1 MKGEIMLNNSKS
13 YQRHMELDE
22 RIYIELALD
31 KGFSFKEIAT
41 ALKKDPTTIAKE
53 IKKHYSIT
61 PKNTRMYSNFCQLRR
76 NCIRKKVCG
85 KMGCDKRCSFCGQ
98 VCNSYCTDFVQ
109 ETCPKLLKPPF
120 VCNACERKSPCRLE
134 KHYYR
139 ASAAHSSYRTLLST
153 SREGINFSIE
163 DLEQLDALVTPLI
176 HKGQSIA
183 QIYAKHQNEISCT
196 TRTLYNYVDSRI
208 LTARNIDMPRIV
220 KYKPR
225 KAKKTQ
231 PVNHTWKEGR
241 KYSDFEEFQ
250 KNHPETSIVEMDTVE
265 GCKGGKVLLTMFF
278 RNSRLMLGFLLPDKS
293 QLSVLNVFNM
303 LDEML
308 GTILFQKTFS
318 LILTDN
324 GSEFINPTILE
335 LNSDDVYRTS
345 IYYCDSNAAY
355 QKGGIEKNHTYIR
368 RIVKKGKP
376 FDSFTQEDITLMMN
390 HINSSARESL
400 NGRTPFELAS
410 LLLDKT
416 VLNALKLIEIDPDEI
431 ILRKE
436 LLKK

>member
-1 MKGEIMLNNSKS
+1 MG
-13 YQRHMELDE
+13 LDD
-22 RIYIELALD
+22 RIYIEKSLD
-31 KGFSFKEIAT
+31 RGLSFKEIAAT
-41 ALKKDPTTIAKE
+41 FKKDPTTIAKE
-53 IKKHYSIT
+53 IKKHFST
-61 PKNTRMYSNFCQLRR
+61 TLKNTHTYKNFCHLKHQCNRR
-76 NCIRKKVCG
+76 KVCG
-85 KMGCDKRCSFCGQ
+85 KTGCEKRCCFCGT
-98 VCNSYCTDFVQ
+98 VCNSYSPDFVL
-109 ETCPKLLKPPF
+109 ETCSKLLKPPF
-120 VCNACERKSPCRLE
+120 ICNACERKSSCRLE

-139 ASAAHSSYRTLLST
+139 ASIAHSSYRTILST
-153 SREGINFSIE
+153 SREGINFSLE

-183 QIYAKHQNEISCT
+183 QIYAKHQNDISCT
-196 TRTLYNYVDSRI
+196 SRTLYNYVDSRI

-225 KAKKTQ
+225 KGKKSQ
-231 PVNHTWKEGR
+231 SVNHAWREGR
-241 KYSDFEEFQ
+241 KYSDFEEFL
-250 KNHPETSIVEMDTVE
+250 KTHPETSIVEMDTVE

-278 RNSRLMLGFLLPDKS
+278 RNSRLMLAFLLPDKT
-293 QLSVLNVFNM
+293 QISVLNIFNM
-303 LDEML
+303 LDDMF
-308 GTILFQKTFS
+308 GTILFQKTFP

-335 LNSDDVYRTS
+335 LNSNDIYRTS

-368 RIVKKGKP
+368 RIVKKGKS
-376 FDSFTQEDITLMMN
+376 FDYFNQEEITKMMN

-410 LLLDKT
+410 LLIDKT
-416 VLNALKLIEIDPDEI
+416 VLNTLKLVEIEPDKVM
-431 ILRKE
+431 LRKE

>member
-1 MKGEIMLNNSKS
+1 MSNNSKS
-13 YQRHMELDE
+13 NQKHMALDD
-22 RIYIELALD
+22 RIYIEKSLD
-31 KGFSFKEIAT
+31 KGLSFKDIAT
-41 ALKKDPTTIAKE
+41 ALKKDPTTIGKE
-53 IKKHYSIT
+53 IKKHFSVTSRNTYGS
-61 PKNTRMYSNFCQLRR
+61 KNVCQLKQHCERR
-76 NCIRKKVCG
+76 KVCG
-85 KMGCDKRCSFCGQ
+85 NIVCEKRCSFCGS
-98 VCNSYCTDFVQ
+98 VCNSYCPDFVPD
-109 ETCPKLLKPPF
+109 TCPKLFKPPF

-139 ASAAHSSYRTLLST
+139 ASVAHSSYRTLLST
-153 SREGINFSIE
+153 SREGINLSHE

-183 QIYAKHQNEISCT
+183 QIYAKHLNEISCT
-196 TRTLYNYVDSRI
+196 TRTLYNYVDNRI

-225 KAKKTQ
+225 KGKKSK
-231 PVNHTWKEGR
+231 PVNHAWREGR
-241 KYSDFEEFQ
+241 KYSDFEEFM

-265 GCKGGKVLLTMFF
+265 GCKGGKVLLTMLF
-278 RNSRLMLGFLLPDKS
+278 RNSRLMLAFLLPDKT
-293 QLSVLNVFNM
+293 QISVLNIFNT
-303 LDEML
+303 LEEKL
-308 GTILFQKTFS
+308 GTILFQKTFP

-335 LNSDDVYRTS
+335 LNDDDVYRTS

-355 QKGGIEKNHTYIR
+355 QKGSIEKNHTYIR
-368 RIVKKGKP
+368 RVVEKGNP
-376 FDSFTQEDITLMMN
+376 FDNFTQEDITKMMN

-400 NGRTPFELAS
+400 NRRTPFELAS

-416 VLNALKLIEIDPDEI
+416 VLKTLELVEIDPDKV

-436 LLKK
+436 LLK